1 MVNCKLTILFCLAV
15 SLLFLFAPLL
25 PGVSPDG
32 KVYAL
37 GSLFKSAGDNGD
49 NDSLVS
55 SGYSSGQ
62 EPNGSEPQKLPE
74 PASWLLFGA
83 GIAFTAVLVKKLKQK

>member
-1 MVNCKLTILFCLAV
+1 MVNPKLKILLCIVV

-37 GSLFKSAGDNGD
+37 GSLFKKAGDDGFSASERTSLGSGD
-49 NDSLVS
+49 
-55 SGYSSGQ
+55 
-62 EPNGSEPQKLPE
+62 GSQPHKIPE

-83 GIAFTAVLVKKLKQK
+83 GIAATALLVKKLKQK